1 MTADNDHLAGS
12 VLRIKAPPGKPGQ
25 PIQAWLKHKLLP
37 PILPDL
43 ESFFCLK
50 LGVFENGAE
59 GEEGGKPLGL
69 GERHRVDVPRHLKT
83 DNRQEAGSARRQGGT
98 GGGWGLEFKICRRG
112 SRELGFRIQN
122 LSSMVKGSNLLQIRE
137 YVNLLPGALE
147 TAPKSNRG
155 RLEGPTKVGRHDD
168 ALALGTGENLEAP
181 GVRFRV

>member
-1 MTADNDHLAGS
+1 MGNEATFTNHDRVTTTMSQGRRGARDRSSVDRMASQQNDCAESIHRLCIQRGGRHPHLEKVLKVQRMTADNDHLAGS

-69 GERHRVDVPRHLKT
+69 RERHRVHVPRHL
-83 DNRQEAGSARRQGGT
+83 
-98 GGGWGLEFKICRRG
+98 
-112 SRELGFRIQN
+112 
-122 LSSMVKGSNLLQIRE
+122 
-137 YVNLLPGALE
+137 
-147 TAPKSNRG
+147 
-155 RLEGPTKVGRHDD
+155 
-168 ALALGTGENLEAP
+168 
-181 GVRFRV
+181 